1 MLQFNLEDTK
11 CAVLVSSTTGDG
23 DQPESAERLWR
34 RIKKRS
40 LPSDHLAGL
49 KFAILGLGDTN
60 YTQFCNG
67 PKTLHSRLQDLGAQ
81 EFYEPGWADDGV
93 G

>member
-1 MLQFNLEDTK
+1 MEPTT

-23 DQPESAERLWR
+23 DQPESAERVWR

-40 LPSDHLAGL
+40 LASDHLSRL

-67 PKTLHSRLQDLGAQ
+67 PKTLQSRMLDLGAS

>member
-1 MLQFNLEDTK
+1 M
-11 CAVLVSSTTGDG
+11 LVSSTTGDG
-23 DQPESAERLWR
+23 DQPETTERLWR

-40 LPSDHLAGL
+40 LAPDHLAGL
-49 KFAILGLGDTN
+49 RIAVLGLGDTN

-67 PKTLHSRLQDLGAQ
+67 PKTLRSRICDLGAE